1 MARRTTGDF
10 LPEPQS
16 TAFFVLMMVVFGA
29 LMCWLVLAKHLVFRV
44 LAACLAFVPA
54 ALFGI
59 AVVNKYY
66 DYYQSWNAAIADISN
81 QGLPAPI
88 VPGTHL
94 RSTSDISKL
103 LGNSIYTKLAAQ
115 QGYTLRLSVYG
126 PASHLTRNV
135 YVYLPP
141 QYFQPAYRGY
151 RFPVIELL
159 NGFPGQPQDWITVIG
174 ITTTLNNL
182 IRSHLARPVVLVM
195 PDANGARGG
204 SLQCLNQV
212 GGAQDATFLA
222 QDLPTYISRVL
233 RVWPAGRSWAV
244 AGYSEGGFCAANLGL
259 QYGSKFGFAGVL
271 SGYFEPTKNQL
282 SHPSRLVSPFGGSK
296 LLLKRNTP
304 AQELLNLPPG
314 APIPQF
320 WIGSGGGSRSDVRAA
335 QIFRQLVELRQPG
348 VVLRITP
355 GGGHTM
361 ATWRQLVPPMLE
373 WMTPKLATNVA
384 LARAR
389 ATRLAHHRGRKH
401 VRHRSTGQPAPGATL
416 FRPSPRP
423 RHSRH

>member
-59 AVVNKYY
+59 AAVNKYY
-66 DYYQSWNAAIADISN
+66 DYYPTWSAAFGDINN
-81 QGLPAPI
+81 QGPQGPYVGVTHRH
-88 VPGTHL
+88 VPGDFTN
-94 RSTSDISKL
+94 L

-115 QGYTLRLSVYG
+115 QGYTLQLSVHG
-126 PASHLTRNV
+126 PNSHLTRNV

-159 NGFPGQPQDWITVIG
+159 HGFPGEPQDWITVIG
-174 ITTTLNNL
+174 VTATLTDL
-182 IRSHLARPVVLVM
+182 IRRHLARPAVMVM
-195 PDANGARGG
+195 PDANGARGV

-212 GGAQDATFLA
+212 GGPQDATFLA
-222 QDLPTYISRVL
+222 QDLPSYISRVL
-233 RVWPAGRSWAV
+233 RVWPAGRTWGI

-259 QYGSKFGFAGVL
+259 QYGYKYGFAGVL
-271 SGYFEPTKNQL
+271 SGYFQPSENQL
-282 SHPSRLVSPFGGSK
+282 GHPSRLVNPFGRSK
-296 LLLKRNTP
+296 WLLKHNTP
-304 AQELLNLPPG
+304 SQELLNLPLG

-320 WIGSGGGSRSDVRAA
+320 WIGSGSGSRSDVRAA

-361 ATWRQLVPPMLE
+361 ATWRQLVPSMLE
-373 WMTPKLATNVA
+373 WMTPKLAANVA
-384 LARAR
+384 LAKAR
-389 ATRLAHHRGRKH
+389 ATRLAHQRVKKH
-401 VRHRSTGQPAPGATL
+401 APRPPKGQPAPGATP

-423 RHSRH
+423 RHTRH